1 MLGFESLHGNTAH
14 VEALNE
20 YKLFHYS
27 VSEVSDALLGS
38 GPLLLNLGK
47 YTESIKAGGKWSLQK
62 MRKLWLY
69 KQERMRFLVWKCQVI
84 ILSLDKF

>member
-27 VSEVSDALLGS
+27 VSEVSDALLGA

-47 YTESIKAGGKWSLQK
+47 YTESRKAGGKWSLQK
-62 MRKLWLY
+62 CCVNSDYISKREWDFLFENVKL
-69 KQERMRFLVWKCQVI
+69 
-84 ILSLDKF
+84 

>member
-27 VSEVSDALLGS
+27 VSEVSDALLGA

-47 YTESIKAGGKWSLQK
+47 YTESRKAGGK
-62 MRKLWLY
+62 
-69 KQERMRFLVWKCQVI
+69 
-84 ILSLDKF
+84 